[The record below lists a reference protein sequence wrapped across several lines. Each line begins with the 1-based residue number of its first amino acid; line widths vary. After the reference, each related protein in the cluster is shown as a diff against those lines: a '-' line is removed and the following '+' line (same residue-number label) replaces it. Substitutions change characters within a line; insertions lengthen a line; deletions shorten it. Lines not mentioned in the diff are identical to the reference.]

1 MQSWSEVLREM
12 VLLPSAYT
20 LITAEVGLNT
30 RITKAIRID
39 YTAVY
44 NRSISTIAH
53 SDTSTIDLLKQ
64 RGDID
69 FIIAQKVICRIG
81 AEHLLNTAIT
91 GTNRNTLFVDA
102 SLRIKHK
109 RVEYSVEA
117 RNVLNNSV
125 FINATNSNSMDY
137 LYSYALRRA
146 SVVFKVRFSFK

>member
-1 MQSWSEVLREM
+1 MRG
-12 VLLPSAYT
+12 LLSLLFMLLGCIASASAQ
-20 LITAEVGLNT
+20 I
-30 RITKAIRID
+30 AI
-39 YTAVY
+39 
-44 NRSISTIAH
+44 S
-53 SDTSTIDLLKQ
+53 
-64 RGDID
+64 
-69 FIIAQKVICRIG
+69 G
-81 AEHLLNTAIT
+81 A
-91 GTNRNTLFVDA
+91 NRNTLFVDA